1 MDNVEMAQDSLEKAH
16 GHAHGAAGEGA
27 AVAKWAAVLVAV
39 LAAVAVIVEMSA
51 NDAQTAYLADHVA
64 ASDLWTQYQA
74 KSVRRTVLLQ
84 SAEVLDGQAPGGAA
98 AARARAEAARM
109 QSEPGHDG
117 MEQLAERAHE
127 QERGREH
134 EFALYEGFER
144 GVRGL
149 QIAIVLAGLFLVTRL
164 GWLLGLGVALGAAG
178 GIYALLVG
186 VGVL

>member
-1 MDNVEMAQDSLEKAH
+1 MAQDSLEKAH
-16 GHAHGAAGEGA
+16 GHAHGGEGA

-39 LAAVAVIVEMSA
+39 LAAVAVVVEMSA

-84 SAEVLDGQAPGGAA
+84 SADVLDGQAGAGER

-109 QSEPGHDG
+109 ESEPGHDG

-127 QERGREH
+127 RERAREREFGR
-134 EFALYEGFER
+134 YEGFER

-164 GWLLGLGVALGAAG
+164 AWLLGLGVALGAAG

-186 VGVL
+186 LGVL